1 MIISLPPVD
10 PAHLPVG
17 RRLRSIRE
25 ARGFSLERLADE
37 TRLSRTELS
46 MAEQGRARLDS
57 GQAHAVTMALHISP
71 RLLFEEVPDLTVIR
85 RL

>member
-10 PAHLPVG
+10 PDHLTVG

-25 ARGFSLERLADE
+25 ARGFTLERLAAE
-37 TRLSRTELS
+37 TRLARIELS

-57 GQAHAVTMALHISP
+57 GQVHAVTMALHISP
-71 RLLFEEVPDLTVIR
+71 RLLFEEVADLTAIR